1 MAYKILLA
9 EDNEMESSA
18 LKALFFE
25 SEGYDIDTVSNG
37 LFFALDKVKENDYHL
52 IITDL
57 VMPVSDG
64 IQFIYSLNNLGREI
78 PVIVITGYDNI
89 DNMLNAYQMGGAID
103 VAYKPYNPDKLLDL
117 CRKILENRI

>member
-1 MAYKILLA
+1 M
-9 EDNEMESSA
+9 
-18 LKALFFE
+18 
-25 SEGYDIDTVSNG
+25 IDTVSNG
-37 LFFALDKVKENDYHL
+37 LFALDKVKDNDYHL

-89 DNMLNAYQMGGAID
+89 ENMLNAYQMGAID
-103 VAYKPYNPDKLLDL
+103 VAYKPYDPEKLLDL

>member
-1 MAYKILLA
+1 MAYKVLLA

-18 LKALFFE
+18 LKAIFE
-25 SEGYDIDTVSNG
+25 AEGYIIDTVSNG
-37 LFFALDKVKENDYHL
+37 LFALDKVKDNDYHL

-89 DNMLNAYQMGGAID
+89 ENMLNAYQMGAID
-103 VAYKPYNPDKLLDL
+103 VAYKPYDPEKLLDL

>member
-1 MAYKILLA
+1 MAYRILLA
-9 EDNEMESSA
+9 EDNEMEQSA
-18 LKALFFE
+18 LKDILD
-25 SEGYDIDTVSNG
+25 SEGYVVDSAVNG
-37 LFFALDKVKENDYHL
+37 LFALDKVKDNDYHL

-64 IQFIYSLNNLGREI
+64 IQFLYSLSSLGRDI

-89 DNMLNAYQMGGAID
+89 ENMLSAYQMGALD
-103 VAYKPYNPDKLLDL
+103 VLYKPYDINQLLDL

>member
-1 MAYKILLA
+1 MAYRILLA
-9 EDNEMESSA
+9 EDNELEQSA
-18 LKALFFE
+18 LKEIFT
-25 SEGYDIDTVSNG
+25 SEGYVVDTVGNG
-37 LFFALDKVKENDYHL
+37 LFALDKVKDYEYHL

-64 IQFIYSLNNLGREI
+64 IQFLYSLSGLGRDI

-89 DNMLNAYQMGGAID
+89 ENMLSAYQMGAID
-103 VAYKPYNPDKLLDL
+103 VLYKPYDVNQLLDL

>member
-18 LKALFFE
+18 LKALFE

-37 LFFALDKVKENDYHL
+37 LFALDKVKENDYHL

-78 PVIVITGYDNI
+78 PPVIVITGYDNI